1 MKPQTKRSF
10 CLGVFLVI
18 VTLVVLYSYCN
29 GSSVCYTFPLFNGLG
44 RDNLQA
50 KPPAEMVVTSVI
62 VQTKQPFD
70 MGTINKNQGRAVV
83 KIYHHVRWYNY
94 AGWAVRTPNLKSG
107 RRKSPALTTRLE
119 LFPSRLQF
127 NSLPVGIFKPVMFN

>member
-29 GSSVCYTFPLFNGLG
+29 GSSVCYTFPLFNGLE
-44 RDNLQA
+44 RDSLQG

-70 MGTINKNQGRAVV
+70 MGMIDKNEGEAVL
-83 KIYHHVRWYNY
+83 KILHHVGWYQLCKV
-94 AGWAVRTPNLKSG
+94 AG
-107 RRKSPALTTRLE
+107 
-119 LFPSRLQF
+119 
-127 NSLPVGIFKPVMFN
+127 

>member
-10 CLGVFLVI
+10 CLGAFLVI

-29 GSSVCYTFPLFNGLG
+29 GSSVCYTFPLFNGLE
-44 RDNLQA
+44 RDSLQA

-70 MGTINKNQGRAVV
+70 MGTIQKNQGRVV
-83 KIYHHVRWYNY
+83 VNIYHHVGSITSRC
-94 AGWAVRTPNLKSG
+94 SG
-107 RRKSPALTTRLE
+107 KELALFSGNVDWTHESGGNRA
-119 LFPSRLQF
+119 
-127 NSLPVGIFKPVMFN
+127 